1 LTVVSLLVS
10 MLMLVVFKRTSNQT
24 KLDRVKRQIHA
35 SLFEIR
41 LWNDDFGAILRA
53 QLDILRHNLGYLR
66 LSMVPLL
73 FLLPPLALVIAQ
85 LQFHYGYQPLAAG
98 DRALVE
104 VALAEGWEQGGR
116 VPVSAAGKPQ
126 VQLQVPAGVSLETPA
141 VWVPSE
147 RTLTWRLRVDEPGNH
162 MLRVA
167 AGDVTVDKM
176 LTDDGKRV
184 VRRSPLR
191 PGRSFL
197 DKLLYPAEPAVPAD
211 SPFDSIAVD
220 LREAEVAVAGGWS
233 VGNTLGMPGWMTIF
247 FVLSVV
253 FAFALRKPFGVTI

>member
-85 LQFHYGYQPLAAG
+85 LQFH
-98 DRALVE
+98 
-104 VALAEGWEQGGR
+104 
-116 VPVSAAGKPQ
+116 
-126 VQLQVPAGVSLETPA
+126 
-141 VWVPSE
+141 
-147 RTLTWRLRVDEPGNH
+147 
-162 MLRVA
+162 
-167 AGDVTVDKM
+167 
-176 LTDDGKRV
+176 
-184 VRRSPLR
+184 
-191 PGRSFL
+191 
-197 DKLLYPAEPAVPAD
+197 
-211 SPFDSIAVD
+211 
-220 LREAEVAVAGGWS
+220 
-233 VGNTLGMPGWMTIF
+233 
-247 FVLSVV
+247 
-253 FAFALRKPFGVTI
+253 